1 MANTKS
7 ALKRAQLTVV
17 RTKRNAAVKSK
28 VKTAARKV
36 QKAVAA
42 GKAAE
47 ATKALPQAASV
58 IDRAAS
64 KGVLHKRTAARKK
77 ARLARQINRISG

>member
-7 ALKRAQLTVV
+7 ALKRAQLAVV

-42 GKAAE
+42 GKAEE